1 MKKTVIGLCILLA
14 VILLFPVRLQY
25 KDGGSV
31 EYKALLYSVKKV
43 HTIAL
48 NDTMD
53 GIEQDYL
60 EGIVIKIFGLEIFN
74 NVK

>member
-14 VILLFPVRLQY
+14 VILLFPVRLRY

-60 EGIVIKIFGLEIFN
+60 EGFVIKIFGLEIFN